1 MKMSYDLTLKRKVR
15 GGRLAAKE
23 MKGERSKFYTRA
35 GKSLRKV
42 GYVGSKEKRRS

>member
-35 GKSLRKV
+35 GEKSPKSRIC
-42 GYVGSKEKRRS
+42 GFEGERRS